1 MDRHELSPAMVHG
14 PGTIMVVCSAGDA
27 WATGEPDQVHQD
39 MARHLEIVG
48 DGQPVVYRPEPVTH
62 EATDPEWDEEA
73 QEFVLACS
81 CGTWE
86 TRGDVGGLEAAW
98 EAHLDAEGV
107 PANALAQLEADQREA
122 RRDTLAA
129 VRALGGGRTWPRV
142 SWLMEAAERLALTIP
157 ANSPEAGAQTEL
169 ERQERIA
176 EQIGTPEL
184 ERVEVPRVFSR
195 TARGPEDVDDTGLMA
210 AVQRMSPG
218 YRGIVLKA
226 LEEGHVVQ
234 LPSVVAESVEGLAS
248 VAKALGVD
256 TSRGTPS
263 QWATAAVAVVQ
274 HRERVKA
281 ATELSRAVGQFPEI
295 LATAAPELR
304 SALRTMLAD
313 AADALA
319 EPDPTELERPAASG
333 VYGSG
338 VLGVFLDTTRRAHR
352 AGGRCWCRVA
362 HGHAEALELNRRAG
376 F

>member
-1 MDRHELSPAMVHG
+1 MDRHELSPPMVHG

-27 WATGEPDQVHQD
+27 WATGDPDQVHQD

-73 QEFVLACS
+73 QENILACS

-107 PANALAQLEADQREA
+107 PANDLAQLEADQREA

-157 ANSPEAGAQTEL
+157 ANSPEAGEIT
-169 ERQERIA
+169 ITP
-176 EQIGTPEL
+176 GPEL
-184 ERVEVPRVFSR
+184 AAAMAAQEVPEMVIS
-195 TARGPEDVDDTGLMA
+195 PTGLE
-210 AVQRMSPG
+210 AVIRGMSPAHQAITL
-218 YRGIVLKA
+218 RA
-226 LEEGHVVQ
+226 LEEGHVAE
-234 LPSVVAESVEGLAS
+234 LPGVVAESVEGLAS

-281 ATELSRAVGQFPEI
+281 ATELSRAVSQFPEI

-319 EPDPTELERPAASG
+319 EPEPTELKRPAASG